1 MGKKNIVWNDYISQE
16 ERFADF
22 FNGVVFQGEQVVF
35 PEDLAPL
42 DSKLW
47 RRQPDKN
54 SYNEFIRDTVKL
66 WQHEDEKYI
75 LSLEPEDSP
84 HHALP
89 VKYMN
94 YESVQYDRQYKE
106 NMKAHRKNR
115 DLCSDEYLAGFSV
128 SDRLFPVVTIGI
140 YLGEKKWSGSSR
152 LSDITGISEKTGKI
166 SRYFAPLC
174 NEFRVNLVNIYDLE
188 TCDVFQSDLREVFG
202 FLRLRGDKA
211 QLRNYVEENEGFRHL
226 QEDAFDVLSVYGTMD
241 LKIDR
246 EEYRTKEGIDM
257 CLALQQWEEEARA
270 EGRAKGKAEGTAQG
284 IAAMN
289 ELIYVMVKEGRAE
302 ELLRSSR
309 DYDFQRKLME
319 ECGIQ
324 MLM

>member
-16 ERFADF
+16 DRFADF
-22 FNGVVFQGEQVVF
+22 FNGVVFHGDQVVF
-35 PEDLAPL
+35 PEDLVSL

-54 SYNEFIRDTVKL
+54 SYNEYIRDTVKL
-66 WQHEDEKYI
+66 WQYGDKKYI
-75 LSLEPEDSP
+75 LSLEPEVSP

-106 NMKAHRKNR
+106 SMKAHRKNR
-115 DLCSDEYLAGFSV
+115 DLCSDEYLAGFSA
-128 SDRLFPVVTIGI
+128 SDCLFPVVTIGI
-140 YLGEKKWSGSSR
+140 YLGEKKWSGSCR
-152 LSDITGISEKTGKI
+152 LSAITGISEKTGKI
-166 SRYFAPLC
+166 SRYLAPLC
-174 NEFRVNLVNIYDLE
+174 NEFQVNLINIYDLE

-202 FLRLRGDKA
+202 FLRLRGDKE
-211 QLRNYVEENEGFRHL
+211 QLRTYVEENEGFRHL

-241 LKIDR
+241 LKISR

-270 EGRAKGKAEGTAQG
+270 EGTARG

-309 DYDFQRKLME
+309 DFDFQKKLMKE
-319 ECGIQ
+319 WGIQ
-324 MLM
+324 MSL

>member
-16 ERFADF
+16 DRFADF
-22 FNGVVFQGEQVVF
+22 FNGVVFQGDQVVL
-35 PEDLAPL
+35 PEDLVPL
-42 DSKLW
+42 DTKLW

-54 SYNEFIRDTVKL
+54 SYNEYIRDTVKL
-66 WQHEDEKYI
+66 WKYKDKKYI

-84 HHALP
+84 HYALP
-89 VKYMN
+89 IKYMN

-106 NMKAHRKNR
+106 RMKEHRRNR
-115 DLCSDEYLAGFSV
+115 DLCQDEYLSGFSV
-128 SDRLFPVVTIGI
+128 KDRLVPIVTIGI
-140 YLGEKKWSGSSR
+140 YLGEKKWSGSRR
-152 LSDITGISEKTGKI
+152 LSEMTRIKEEPVEI
-166 SRYFAPLC
+166 SRYLAPFC
-174 NEFRVNLVNIYDLE
+174 NEFQTNLINIYDLE
-188 TCDVFQSDLREVFG
+188 NEDVFRTDLREVFN
-202 FLRLRGDKA
+202 FLRLRGDKE
-211 QLRNYVEENEGFRHL
+211 QLKAYVEGNERFRHL

-241 LKIDR
+241 LKTGR

-270 EGRAKGKAEGTAQG
+270 EGKAEGTARG

-289 ELIYVMVKEGRAE
+289 ELIYIMVKEGRAE

-309 DYDFQRKLME
+309 DYEFQRKLMR

-324 MLM
+324 MS